1 MCCRSEWQERMYI
14 YKWHGWPDKTWNI
27 LWSYC
32 LQWNTSQS
40 KFRNHYFLFVFAFS
54 ILSQLFLIWGCVRV
68 YIYIYIYILGVARY
82 MYSSRTVTVQASRFG
97 AWGLTTNT
105 GNSPTIQKGAPAAMQ
120 CCLITASRRT
130 ANANGDTEAAA
141 LMFVSL
147 YFILIKYQLA
157 VKLAM
162 LELMC
167 ERVCVCVCASVPERS
182 LQLFPYT
189 SRINFKHL
197 LSY

>member
-1 MCCRSEWQERMYI
+1 M
-14 YKWHGWPDKTWNI
+14 
-27 LWSYC
+27 
-32 LQWNTSQS
+32 
-40 KFRNHYFLFVFAFS
+40 
-54 ILSQLFLIWGCVRV
+54 
-68 YIYIYIYILGVARY
+68 
-82 MYSSRTVTVQASRFG
+82 
-97 AWGLTTNT
+97 TNT
-105 GNSPTIQKGAPAAMQ
+105 GNSPPIQKGAPAAIQ
-120 CCLITASRRT
+120 RCLITASRRT

-141 LMFVSL
+141 LMFDSL

-167 ERVCVCVCASVPERS
+167 VCVCVTRL

>member
-1 MCCRSEWQERMYI
+1 MHFTVHFTSLIINNFKTQIEIYLYI
-14 YKWHGWPDKTWNI
+14 RGGTVHVFVSNRHGTGISVRCTRPYNEYRQFTLNPEGGA
-27 LWSYC
+27 
-32 LQWNTSQS
+32 QS
-40 KFRNHYFLFVFAFS
+40 NV
-54 ILSQLFLIWGCVRV
+54 
-68 YIYIYIYILGVARY
+68 
-82 MYSSRTVTVQASRFG
+82 
-97 AWGLTTNT
+97 
-105 GNSPTIQKGAPAAMQ
+105 
-120 CCLITASRRT
+120 TASRRT

-141 LMFVSL
+141 LMFGSL

-167 ERVCVCVCASVPERS
+167 VCVCVCARVCVRACVCVCVCARAPARS